1 MVTMSIIKAPAVD
14 NLEVIK
20 SIIKSLEYT
29 EIPFSYIDERRLEE
43 LEKNGKISSETRES
57 IDEWK
62 KNEVLPIKKK
72 GVIQSIVSLGKALEI
87 VEAVKIENLDQP
99 LGVSGPILN
108 TFIEKSVSGLKL
120 TKIGYDICNVIQEND
135 SSLKFNDLIFWR
147 FLRSNITHNFQKLI
161 ENEDAYEKGISYTL
175 KKIEG
180 DGISR
185 TLFRGWA
192 RYLDLT
198 ELESDKLS
206 KNKIVRKLV
215 SSTIFEFNMLKPG
228 DYSIENL
235 EQKISSNLDLSRT
248 LINFYLIFEIIL
260 KNKKEIE
267 GAPSSRVENS
277 LPNFPD
283 INMLNIKS
291 RIINT
296 NIESLTESLIPEII
310 KIGENK

>member
-1 MVTMSIIKAPAVD
+1 
-14 NLEVIK
+14 
-20 SIIKSLEYT
+20 
-29 EIPFSYIDERRLEE
+29 
-43 LEKNGKISSETRES
+43 
-57 IDEWK
+57 
-62 KNEVLPIKKK
+62 
-72 GVIQSIVSLGKALEI
+72 
-87 VEAVKIENLDQP
+87 
-99 LGVSGPILN
+99 
-108 TFIEKSVSGLKL
+108 
-120 TKIGYDICNVIQEND
+120 
-135 SSLKFNDLIFWR
+135 
-147 FLRSNITHNFQKLI
+147 
-161 ENEDAYEKGISYTL
+161 
-175 KKIEG
+175 
-180 DGISR
+180 
-185 TLFRGWA
+185 
-192 RYLDLT
+192 LDLT